1 MRTKWTLIKTILGV
15 AILAFLVSFSAKRH
29 ACKPLT
35 DIKIK
40 VDHESGK
47 YFVNDSLVRKV
58 VDGKQLRVSQVA
70 LGNMEVDEVEEI
82 LNRNSFVKKSE
93 VFQDINGEMK
103 VQILQETPVARI
115 NTGLDEFY
123 LSEELTKMPLSA
135 LYSAEVLLVG
145 GQIEEEDFEGLRALT
160 QFISADK
167 LLKKHIIAVKKE
179 KPNSFILL
187 VNKGDYVIEFGELK
201 NFDSKFEKLKLFYDQ
216 FLGKVG
222 LNYYERINLR
232 FNNQIVATK
241 RINDEKQ

>member
-1 MRTKWTLIKTILGV
+1 M
-15 AILAFLVSFSAKRH
+15 AILVFLVSFSAKRH

-47 YFVNDSLVRKV
+47 FFVNDSLVRKV

-70 LGNMEVDEVEEI
+70 LGNMEVSEVEN
-82 LNRNSFVKKSE
+82 LLDRNSFVKKSE

-123 LSEELTKMPLSA
+123 LSEELTKMPLSS
-135 LYSAEVLLVG
+135 LYAAEVLLVG
-145 GQIEEEDFEGLRALT
+145 GQIEEEDYEGLRALT

-201 NFDSKFEKLKLFYDQ
+201 NFDLKFEKLKLFYDQ